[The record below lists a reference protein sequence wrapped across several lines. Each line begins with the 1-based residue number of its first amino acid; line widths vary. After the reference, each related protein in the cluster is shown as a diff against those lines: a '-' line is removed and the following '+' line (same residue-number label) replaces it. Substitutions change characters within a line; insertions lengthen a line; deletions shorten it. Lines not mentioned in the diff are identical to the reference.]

1 MKTEITQS
9 TENQIICPNC
19 SKAFKVD
26 EAGFTAIL
34 KQVRNKEFEED
45 LKKELTIA
53 NNEKE
58 NAIKLVALQNQK
70 LMSETLAI
78 KDREHAELLSK
89 NDLTHSEIVS
99 KNEVEIIQ
107 LNAKIEQAELEKKL
121 ALNQAVKKVENE
133 RDKLLN
139 DLKIATLEQQ
149 NLKSTLEQQFSK
161 ELQNKD
167 TIIKY
172 KDDEIARIKDMKQK
186 LSTKMV
192 GETLEQHCE
201 IEFNKLRPMAFQ
213 QAYFEKDNDASLGSK
228 GDYIYKEHDN
238 EGNEIISIMFE
249 MKNENDGTI
258 TKKRND
264 DFLKDLDSDRNQ
276 KKCEYAVLVSCLEA
290 DSDYYN
296 SGIVDVSHKYNKM
309 YVVRPQFFIPII
321 TLLRNA
327 ALNSLKYKAELAI
340 AKSQSVD
347 ITNFED
353 KVNAF
358 RDGFGRNYDLASK
371 KYNEA
376 IASID
381 TSIKHLQKTKDA
393 LISSENNLRLA
404 NDKAQDLTIKR
415 LTNGNPT
422 MKARFDDLNN

>member
-139 DLKIATLEQQ
+139 CQ
-149 NLKSTLEQQFSK
+149 
-161 ELQNKD
+161 
-167 TIIKY
+167 
-172 KDDEIARIKDMKQK
+172 
-186 LSTKMV
+186 
-192 GETLEQHCE
+192 
-201 IEFNKLRPMAFQ
+201 
-213 QAYFEKDNDASLGSK
+213 
-228 GDYIYKEHDN
+228 
-238 EGNEIISIMFE
+238 
-249 MKNENDGTI
+249 
-258 TKKRND
+258 
-264 DFLKDLDSDRNQ
+264 
-276 KKCEYAVLVSCLEA
+276 VSQRC
-290 DSDYYN
+290 
-296 SGIVDVSHKYNKM
+296 
-309 YVVRPQFFIPII
+309 
-321 TLLRNA
+321 
-327 ALNSLKYKAELAI
+327 
-340 AKSQSVD
+340 
-347 ITNFED
+347 
-353 KVNAF
+353 
-358 RDGFGRNYDLASK
+358 
-371 KYNEA
+371 
-376 IASID
+376 
-381 TSIKHLQKTKDA
+381 
-393 LISSENNLRLA
+393 
-404 NDKAQDLTIKR
+404 
-415 LTNGNPT
+415 
-422 MKARFDDLNN
+422 

>member
-340 AKSQSVD
+340 AKV
-347 ITNFED
+347 
-353 KVNAF
+353 
-358 RDGFGRNYDLASK
+358 
-371 KYNEA
+371 
-376 IASID
+376 
-381 TSIKHLQKTKDA
+381 
-393 LISSENNLRLA
+393 
-404 NDKAQDLTIKR
+404 
-415 LTNGNPT
+415 
-422 MKARFDDLNN
+422 

>member
-340 AKSQSVD
+340 AKSQSID
-347 ITNFED
+347 ITNFEE
-353 KVNAF
+353 KINSF
-358 RDGFGRNYDLASK
+358 RDGFNKNYDLASK